1 MSHPYQR
8 ALKMG
13 QNLNYMIKRNL
24 KYILPVA
31 AAVVA
36 AMIFIYGIG
45 YNKEPQRDYRGAFQ
59 RNYKIFTPELPEK
72 ADFAGEEVPLDNLL
86 VRESF
91 DREIMAF
98 TFMHSTTQQ
107 MFKRAQRYFP
117 IIEPILKQNNIPD
130 DFKFLAI
137 AESNLG
143 NTSSPAGAEGVW
155 QFLAS
160 TGRKYGLEINSD
172 IDERYNLIK
181 ATLAAGKYLLEAHDS
196 FGDWTLAAASYNRGM
211 NGIERALKGQKVT
224 NYYDLYLNE
233 ETARYIFRILAAKEI
248 YNNPTKYG
256 FYLLETDFYPA
267 VKTYTV
273 TVDTTIEDLPEFA
286 RQRGLTYRIIRE
298 FNPWIHGYTL
308 PNKSGRTYIL
318 TLPEKDA
325 LSVSSYSGKN
335 PPETFFHDTL
345 KINEID

>member
-1 MSHPYQR
+1 MVRSKSVYF
-8 ALKMG
+8 L
-13 QNLNYMIKRNL
+13 L
-24 KYILPVA
+24 
-31 AAVVA
+31 AVVIVGLA
-36 AMIFIYGIG
+36 GVFMFAIG
-45 YNKEPQRDYRGAFQ
+45 DDQDPQRDYRGAFQ

-117 IIEPILKQNNIPD
+117 IIEPILKQNNIPN

-143 NTSSPAGAEGVW
+143 NATSPAGAEGVW

-181 ATLAAGKYLLEAHDS
+181 ATVAAGKYLKEAHDS

-211 NGIERALKGQKVT
+211 NGIARALKGQKVI

-256 FYLLETDFYPA
+256 FYLLESDFYPA

-273 TVDTTIEDLPEFA
+273 TVDTTIEDLPDLA
-286 RQRGLTYRIIRE
+286 RQWGLTYRIIRE

-308 PNKSGRTYIL
+308 PNKSRRTYFL